1 MGCGLVLKRDGFVRL
16 IFPAVVEQNS
26 LSRLGP
32 GGGSLERTIVQS
44 WDTANKATEL
54 SDFSVCTTW
63 GIKGKNLYLLGVLRH
78 RLEYPALKRT
88 VRAQQ
93 SLVNANVVLIND
105 QSTRPR
111 NFSIGSKSLCRAGG
125 LRVLRRKTE
134 KLRTSQPQA
143 AETRGDEVQPNPR
156 ENQFPDLM
164 EVYRKAREGYDSRQN
179 TC

>member
-1 MGCGLVLKRDGFVRL
+1 LKRDGFVWL
-16 IFPAVVEQNS
+16 IFPGVVEQNS

-54 SDFSVCTTW
+54 SGFSVCTTW

-78 RLEYPALKRT
+78 RLEYPALKRA

-93 SLVNANVVLIND
+93 SLFNANVVLIDD

-125 LRVLRRKTE
+125 SSSTTDERLRNCGPPSRRRPSREVRKCNGKPE
-134 KLRTSQPQA
+134 KISFQT
-143 AETRGDEVQPNPR
+143 
-156 ENQFPDLM
+156 
-164 EVYRKAREGYDSRQN
+164 
-179 TC
+179 